1 MVTFVNSTYSGSSK
15 QYAVS
20 GVRVLE
26 GPMSGGSNDLRLQL
40 AGTNLEFD
48 IPVDYDTALLIQK
61 AISKSKNNEEEDLYT
76 PEPTKF
82 DIGDVELKDLVE
94 ELYNRFNN

>member
-26 GPMSGGSNDLRLQL
+26 GPSSGGDNELRLQL

-48 IPVDYDTALLIQK
+48 IPIDDDTALLIQK
-61 AISKSKNNEEEDLYT
+61 AMGKRKKNEEEDLYT
-76 PEPTKF
+76 PTPTEVRISDF
-82 DIGDVELKDLVE
+82 DLKDLVD
-94 ELYNRFNN
+94 ELYNRFQD